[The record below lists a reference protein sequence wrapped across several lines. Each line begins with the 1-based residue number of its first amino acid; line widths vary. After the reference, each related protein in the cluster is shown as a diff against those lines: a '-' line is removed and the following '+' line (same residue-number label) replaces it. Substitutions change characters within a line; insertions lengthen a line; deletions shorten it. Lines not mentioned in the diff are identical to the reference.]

1 VTPTALVG
9 TSPAAR
15 IFDVDCTGKPLPH
28 APEWTMNAAW
38 EHRFELGN
46 GSQVVFGVDTR
57 IETERY
63 LSLDFVADGRQ
74 GSSTMSNARLSWEAA
89 GGAWSVTAFVNNI
102 EDDIVFSNS
111 LQSPV
116 KGGTI
121 YNQMRPPRT
130 WGVRTSFRF

>member
-1 VTPTALVG
+1 
-9 TSPAAR
+9 
-15 IFDVDCTGKPLPH
+15 
-28 APEWTMNAAW
+28 
-38 EHRFELGN
+38 
-46 GSQVVFGVDTR
+46 
-57 IETERY
+57 
-63 LSLDFVADGRQ
+63 
-74 GSSTMSNARLSWEAA
+74 MSNARLSWEAA